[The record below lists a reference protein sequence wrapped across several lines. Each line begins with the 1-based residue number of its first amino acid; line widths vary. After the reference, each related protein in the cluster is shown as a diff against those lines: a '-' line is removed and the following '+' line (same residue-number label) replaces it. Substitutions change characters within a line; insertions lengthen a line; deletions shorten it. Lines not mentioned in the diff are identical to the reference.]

1 MNTSYSALNSF
12 QTCPLKYKYE
22 AIDKIKSKK
31 KSPEAQFGTLIHDV
45 MKFIHTG
52 NFTLPSQKEALEYF
66 TKNWISDAF
75 KDEFQERSAFAQGVR
90 IIQDYYKKNDPN
102 KFKIVDLESRFTV
115 DLQQDN
121 ENHIISGIIDRID
134 KTADGFEIIDYKTSN
149 KLPAQSHVEEDL
161 QLLIYLLAFLKRYPQ
176 FSNQTEK
183 IKLSLYF
190 LKHGTK
196 LTTVKTK
203 QQLEEEKISIFDLLD
218 QIKNSNFSPQVSAL
232 CDWCDFQEICP
243 MWKHKFKEEKK
254 TPTEQEKK
262 QIIEQYLALQ
272 DKLKEEKKQIQE
284 LQQKILEIM
293 EEEKADRLFNQDK
306 IIAKKPYK
314 TYEYDEETVKNTL
327 EEAGLWQEV
336 LKLDKAKVKKITS
349 TLPPNLKKTIENARY
364 VSKES
369 WGLTIKKNKQK

>member
-22 AIDKIKSKK
+22 AIDKIKAKK

-52 NFTLPSQKEALEYF
+52 NFTLPSQKDALEYF
-66 TKNWISDAF
+66 TKNWISEAF

-121 ENHIISGIIDRID
+121 ETHIISGIIDRID
-134 KTADGFEIIDYKTSN
+134 KTADGFEIIDYKTSG

-176 FSNQTEK
+176 FSKQTEK

-196 LTTVKTK
+196 LTAIKTK
-203 QQLEEEKISIFDLLD
+203 QQLEEEKVRIFDLLE
-218 QIKNSNFSPQVSAL
+218 QIKKSDFAPQVSAL

-262 QIIEQYLALQ
+262 QIIEQYLVLQ

-284 LQQKILEIM
+284 LQQQILEIM
-293 EEEKADRLFNQDK
+293 EEEKADRLFSQDK

-314 TYEYDEETVKNTL
+314 TYEYDEETVKNVL
-327 EEAGLWQEV
+327 EEAGLWQEA
-336 LKLDKAKVKKITS
+336 LKLDKAKLKKITS
-349 TLPPNLKKTIENARY
+349 TLPPNLKRTVENACY

-369 WGLTIKKNKQK
+369 WGLSIKKNNQK

>member
-1 MNTSYSALNSF
+1 
-12 QTCPLKYKYE
+12 
-22 AIDKIKSKK
+22 
-31 KSPEAQFGTLIHDV
+31 
-45 MKFIHTG
+45 
-52 NFTLPSQKEALEYF
+52 
-66 TKNWISDAF
+66 
-75 KDEFQERSAFAQGVR
+75 
-90 IIQDYYKKNDPN
+90 
-102 KFKIVDLESRFTV
+102 
-115 DLQQDN
+115 
-121 ENHIISGIIDRID
+121 
-134 KTADGFEIIDYKTSN
+134 
-149 KLPAQSHVEEDL
+149 
-161 QLLIYLLAFLKRYPQ
+161 
-176 FSNQTEK
+176 
-183 IKLSLYF
+183 
-190 LKHGTK
+190 
-196 LTTVKTK
+196 
-203 QQLEEEKISIFDLLD
+203 
-218 QIKNSNFSPQVSAL
+218 
-232 CDWCDFQEICP
+232 